1 MSDATDREPTVA
13 ADQKLQ
19 YERPKLTHVG
29 NAREL
34 LASSSGTK
42 PDVPLNFPGDT
53 RP

>member
-1 MSDATDREPTVA
+1 MTDLEEQPGGASDP
-13 ADQKLQ
+13 KPQ

-34 LASSSGTK
+34 LASASGTK